1 MIEATEADADI
12 LPPKL
17 ELHDAAELFL
27 KELERASQTLRFES
41 GGGRLGCMQSLQATI
56 NFLARRHANG
66 ALAYP
71 FLRLKQ
77 ALLDLEKTPPV
88 VDALFSPAAALP
100 RPRSRSWYSW
110 KGRIWAAVLLEQLIA
125 QGEGERPAA
134 DRIARSARKW
144 PGIGASIDGGTVIS
158 WRKQLKSPVWRQ
170 EKRDRQSR
178 WAEFQTYL
186 VGLQK
191 EKDSA
196 AFVEGAL
203 RFGPPGLER
212 TTRE

>member
-100 RPRSRSWYSW
+100 RPRSQSWYSATDLLVREAG
-110 KGRIWAAVLLEQLIA
+110 GRSAILDRGAGHTYRLGLVTGSPPLVERLLEWLA
-125 QGEGERPAA
+125 TPPSE
-134 DRIARSARKW
+134 DRRILGR
-144 PGIGASIDGGTVIS
+144 
-158 WRKQLKSPVWRQ
+158 
-170 EKRDRQSR
+170 
-178 WAEFQTYL
+178 
-186 VGLQK
+186 
-191 EKDSA
+191 
-196 AFVEGAL
+196 
-203 RFGPPGLER
+203 
-212 TTRE
+212 